1 MKYDLFVQQGD
12 LAGAAAVA
20 TAFQAAFPQD
30 ALGYVWLGRAY
41 VAQRKPDAALKQFDD
56 AAKLAPG
63 NVEALVS
70 SVAMLTADRRGR
82 EALER
87 IERFRAAQPKSP
99 LPDQLLAEQALAR
112 GDLAEAQQRFA
123 AIADLPSA
131 TAATYKN
138 LAFVLAQRKEAD
150 LAIKTLEKGEAAL
163 PKDTSLPLAR
173 AEWLAR
179 FGRSDEA
186 IVAYEALLK
195 RTPSDDQLANN
206 LAFVLSEVKG
216 GAAALDRALAVAQRF
231 ESSQVPGYLDTL
243 AMVHYRR
250 GSYDNAVALLQKA
263 TQLEPK
269 EPMLKLHLGMATVRQ
284 GDAERGKELIRQAMQ
299 TKVQMQG
306 LDEARRLLAEG

>member
-1 MKYDLFVQQGD
+1 
-12 LAGAAAVA
+12 
-20 TAFQAAFPQD
+20 
-30 ALGYVWLGRAY
+30 
-41 VAQRKPDAALKQFDD
+41 
-56 AAKLAPG
+56 
-63 NVEALVS
+63 
-70 SVAMLTADRRGR
+70 
-82 EALER
+82 
-87 IERFRAAQPKSP
+87 

-112 GDLAEAQQRFA
+112 GDLAEAEQRFA

-131 TAATYKN
+131 TPAAYKN
-138 LAFVLAQRKEAD
+138 LAFVLAQRKDAD
-150 LAIKTLEKGEAAL
+150 RAIKTLEKGETAL

-179 FGRSDEA
+179 FGRNDEA
-186 IVAYEALLK
+186 IAVYESLLK
-195 RTPSDDQLANN
+195 RSPGDEQVANN
-206 LAFVLSEVKG
+206 LAFVLAEVKG

-243 AMVHYRR
+243 AMVQYRH
-250 GSYDNAVALLQKA
+250 GNYDKAVVLLQKA